1 MITFLESVL
10 EECNGWRKTPEQ
22 YIFVLPSKRA
32 GFFLKNLIAQKTTE
46 PSFAPR
52 ILSIESFVEEIS
64 EIRYAPVTRLM
75 FDLYAAYL
83 GEEGLEKESFYD
95 FSRWGQM
102 LLQDFNEIDR
112 YLVNTAEFFDYL
124 GSLQEI
130 RHWTPEGTST
140 PLIDKQVK
148 FWKSLFPIYKRFR
161 DRLGKEGLGYQGQV
175 YRKAT
180 AKVEN
185 YLEHHGSYYHVF
197 VGFNALNK
205 SEEYIIHE
213 ILKHGKAEIFW
224 DADPYYL
231 ENPVHD
237 AGYFLRSH
245 FKTWDYLKTNA
256 PKGVHYFFETA
267 KNIQIT
273 GLPKNIAQ
281 AKYAGGLIGDIV
293 EKEKALDKTA
303 LILGDETLLNPILHS
318 LPESLKGVNIT
329 MGYPLKDS
337 SLAHLF
343 SVLFQIFKE
352 KGRKGI
358 STKKVLALFSN
369 PFLQEWFLNLE
380 FDHSTASG
388 RMVRENKPYLGDAD
402 FKKLGLPP
410 TLRQLLSVQPS
421 PDPGAL
427 ISRFITLLES
437 LQSLYLDSQDSV
449 SLEFLR
455 HFLLLFNQLSE
466 LHQTYPFLTDTA
478 SLFMLYEQLLEED
491 TLDFEGKPLE
501 GLQIMGMLESRC
513 LDFETVIITSVNE
526 GVLPAGKSNNSFIP
540 FEVKREFDL
549 PTYREKDAVY
559 TYHFYRLLQRA
570 KNIYLCY
577 NTEPDVL
584 NGGEPSRF
592 IHQLRNDPVTSGSV
606 RSNLAAPE
614 SGIAPAPSKI
624 VHKSPSLMALLSLK
638 ASNAFSPTSLSR
650 YIQDPLEFYRK
661 NILGIRDTL
670 ELEETIAP
678 NTFGNVIHETLE
690 NLYLPCLGE
699 ILVPHHIAQMK
710 NTVREVLREA
720 FDKHYLKGSKL
731 LGKNLMA
738 LRVMEK
744 YLDLFLELEVKRIA
758 RQEVRILGLEKKLIR
773 ELGDIPGCPGP
784 VRIKGTVDRIETV
797 DGELRI
803 VDYKTGRV
811 EPSNLRIADW
821 VTLSED
827 PGKSKAFQV
836 LCYAWLLQ
844 EEMPLPTS
852 GFKAGVFSFKRMGA
866 GFQWFGFKTA
876 RNKQD
881 EIITPEVLNRF
892 EEVLKSLVAELFNP
906 EIPIMPPE
914 NNT

>member
-1 MITFLESVL
+1 LESVL
-10 EECNGWRKTPEQ
+10 AECDGWRKTPEQ
-22 YIFVLPSKRA
+22 CLFVLPSKRA

-64 EIRYAPVTRLM
+64 ELRYASAIRLM
-75 FDLYAAYL
+75 FDLYTSYL
-83 GEEGLEKESFYD
+83 GEEGLQKESFYD

-112 YLVNTAEFFDYL
+112 YLVNTTEFFDYL

-148 FWKSLFPIYKRFR
+148 FWKSLLPIYNRFR
-161 DRLGKEGLGYQGQV
+161 DRLEKEGLGYQGQV

-180 AKVEN
+180 TKVSN
-185 YLEHHGSYYHVF
+185 YLEHNASCYHVF
-197 VGFNALNK
+197 AGFNALNA
-205 SEEYIIHE
+205 SEEYIIRK
-213 ILKHGKAEIFW
+213 ILEHGKADIFW
-224 DADPYYL
+224 DADSYYL
-231 ENPVHD
+231 ENQVHD

-245 FKTWDYLKTNA
+245 FKSWEYLKTNA
-256 PKGVHYFFETA
+256 PKGVNRFFDAA

-273 GLPKNIAQ
+273 GLPKDVAQ

-293 EKEKALDKTA
+293 EKEKALDRTA

-358 STKKVLALFSN
+358 PTKKVLVLFSN
-369 PFLQEWFLNLE
+369 PFLQEWFLNLG
-380 FDHSTASG
+380 FAHSTASG
-388 RMVRENKPYLGDAD
+388 RMVRENKPYLGDSD
-402 FKKLGLPP
+402 FERLGLPP
-410 TLRQLLSVQPS
+410 ALRHLLSVHPS

-427 ISRFITLLES
+427 ISRFITLLET
-437 LQSLYLDSQDSV
+437 LQGLYLNSRDSV

-455 HFLLLFNQLSE
+455 HFHLLFNQLSE
-466 LHQTYPFLTDTA
+466 LHQMYPFLTDTA

-526 GVLPAGKSNNSFIP
+526 GVLPSGKSNNSFVP
-540 FEVKREFDL
+540 YEVKREFGL
-549 PTYREKDAVY
+549 PTYKEKDAVY

-592 IHQLRNDPVTSGSV
+592 IYQLRNDPMTSGSV

-614 SGIAPAPSKI
+614 SGIAPPPSREVQKT
-624 VHKSPSLMALLSLK
+624 PSLIALLALK

-650 YIQDPLEFYRK
+650 YIKDPLEFYRK
-661 NILGIRDTL
+661 NILGIRDTV

-690 NLYLPCLGE
+690 NLYLPYLGE
-699 ILVPHHIAQMK
+699 ILAPDHISQMR

-720 FDKHYLKGSKL
+720 FDKHYLKGGNL

-744 YLDLFLELEVKRIA
+744 YLDLFLDLEVKRIV
-758 RQEVRILGLEKKLIR
+758 RQEVRVLGVEKELIR

-803 VDYKTGRV
+803 IDYKTGRV
-811 EPSNLRIADW
+811 EPSNLRVADW
-821 VTLSED
+821 VSLSED

-844 EEMPLPTS
+844 EEMPLPAS
-852 GFKAGVFSFKRMGA
+852 EFKAGVFSFKRMGA

-876 RNKQD
+876 HNKQD
-881 EIITPEVLNRF
+881 EMITPEVLSRF
-892 EEVLKSLVAELFNP
+892 EEVLKSLVVELFNP
-906 EIPIMPPE
+906 EVPIMPRDNE
-914 NNT
+914 T